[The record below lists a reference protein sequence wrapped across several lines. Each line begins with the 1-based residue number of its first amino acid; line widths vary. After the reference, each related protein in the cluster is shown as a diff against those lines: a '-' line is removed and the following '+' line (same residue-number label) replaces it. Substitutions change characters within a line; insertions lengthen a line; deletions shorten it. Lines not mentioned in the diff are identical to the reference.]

1 MKLTYTADDGTTFE
15 TAEECKLYEKELSK
29 SADRGW
35 PTEVTP
41 DKEKEWVAT
50 YEQIEIKITMLKSK
64 LYKANGYLDGDI
76 ERRIKEAE
84 EIREKIVGRLGY
96 TPKTFIDDDLEELKQ
111 SMEDGTSSLAHLPDD
126 AWIGPKG
133 GIYRRN
139 SNGGKTY
146 I

>member
-1 MKLTYTADDGTTFE
+1 METFGHADTAD
-15 TAEECKLYEKELSK
+15 ECKLYEKELSK
-29 SADRGW
+29 SAARGW
-35 PTEVTP
+35 PSEVTP

-50 YEQIEIKITMLKSK
+50 YERIEVKITLLKTK
-64 LYKANGYLDGDI
+64 LYGISGDPAADI

-84 EIREKIVGRLGY
+84 EIREKIVSRLGY
-96 TPKTFIDDDLEELKQ
+96 TPKTFIDNDLEELKQ
-111 SMEDGTSSLAHLPDD
+111 NMEDGMSALAHLPDD
-126 AWIGPKG
+126 AWVGPNG